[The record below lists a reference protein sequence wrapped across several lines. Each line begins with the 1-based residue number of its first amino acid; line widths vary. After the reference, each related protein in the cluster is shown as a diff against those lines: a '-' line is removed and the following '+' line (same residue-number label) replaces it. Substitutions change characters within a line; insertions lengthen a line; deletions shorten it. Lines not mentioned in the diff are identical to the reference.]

1 MAELVKHL
9 MRRGA
14 MTCNEEMSVRSVAQI
29 MVVNRLR
36 YCVVINKKCEVQG
49 MISADSILRAYDKDL
64 DAVRAKDIL
73 QSHSFTTTPATPLP
87 AAIALMTKNRREH
100 LIVVG
105 DPPTN
110 RSVLGI
116 LDAKDI
122 VRSIARDEKSE
133 GR

>member
-14 MTCNEEMSVRSVAQI
+14 MTANEGMSIRSVAQI

-36 YCVVINKKCEVQG
+36 YCVVINKRCEVQG
-49 MISADSILRAYDKDL
+49 IISADSILRAYGKDI
-64 DAVRAKDIL
+64 DTVSAKDIL
-73 QSHSFTTTPATPLP
+73 ESRSFTTTPATPLRE
-87 AAIALMTKNRREH
+87 AVALMTKNKTEH

-105 DPPTN
+105 DPPGN

-116 LDAKDI
+116 LEASDV
-122 VRSIARDEKSE
+122 VRGMARDERE
-133 GR
+133 NI